1 LTGFEGAGQAARRSV
16 PTPDHYLPLLYPAA
30 MASADDEV
38 TFPYVGIDSA
48 SMSMRCV
55 RFG

>member
-1 LTGFEGAGQAARRSV
+1 M
-16 PTPDHYLPLLYPAA
+16 PTTDHYLPLLYPAA
-30 MASADDEV
+30 MRADGDAV
-38 TFPYVGIDSA
+38 TFPHTGIDMA